1 MGFPSHFLPR
11 TVNIVSNNKHRQRNC
26 CFTAMAS
33 ESILLTLLYHRAV
46 DWTSVRHVFLLM
58 LTNLCSHNG

>member
-11 TVNIVSNNKHRQRNC
+11 TVNIVSNNKHRQCNC

-33 ESILLTLLYHRAV
+33 ESILLMLLNHRAV
-46 DWTSVRHVFLLM
+46 DWHVFLRM
-58 LTNLCSHNG
+58 LTNLCSHNW